1 MEAGWVYVLVNSSIP
16 GLAKVGRTSRDP
28 DGRAAELSA
37 VTGVPTPFVVAFDQH
52 FSDCHQAEQFIHDE
66 MDRRGWRAAP
76 NREFFRAPAS
86 DIVRLVLE
94 AGATLGAT
102 LGDKPDRPQAAS
114 EANCTAILEAG
125 DQALF
130 GRGDAMQDTGEAA
143 RCYKL
148 AAALGSAVAYERLGG
163 IYLRLYGVQRNRAGR
178 RRALA
183 PLQEGAR
190 RGNAYCY
197 VDMSELFALEGHR
210 DNFLKSWQLFFTQ
223 VRLDDASGTE
233 LPRFAEA
240 CGRYIGLCLDL
251 VMEPGYL
258 PVLRSASDAIL
269 SCMLAELERH
279 RANDA
284 KRAHAASKLR
294 WVYEVLLGD
303 VSALAAAQTV
313 TPRRRWWVRQAG
325 VAAA

>member
-28 DGRAAELSA
+28 EGRAAELSA

-52 FSDCHQAEQFIHDE
+52 FADCHQAEQVIHDE

-76 NREFFRAPAS
+76 NREFFRATAS
-86 DIVRLVLE
+86 DIVRVVLD
-94 AGATLGAT
+94 AGAA
-102 LGDKPDRPQAAS
+102 LGDAPDRRPAGGETTCAAM
-114 EANCTAILEAG
+114 LEAG
-125 DQALF
+125 DRALF

-148 AAALGSAVAYERLGG
+148 AAALGSAVACERMGG
-163 IYLRLYGVQRNRAGR
+163 IYLRLYRVVRDRAGR
-178 RRALA
+178 RRAMAALK
-183 PLQEGAR
+183 EGAA

-210 DNFLKSWQLFFTQ
+210 DNFVKAWQLFFTQ
-223 VRLDDASGTE
+223 VRLDDASATD
-233 LPRFAEA
+233 LARFAEA

-269 SCMLAELERH
+269 ACVLAEVDRH
-279 RANDA
+279 RADDA
-284 KRAHAASKLR
+284 RRGHAAHKLR

-303 VSALAAAQTV
+303 PPALAAAQAV
-313 TPRRRWWVRQAG
+313 RWPRRWWVRQAG
-325 VAAA
+325 AAAA

>member
-28 DGRAAELSA
+28 AGRAVELSA

-52 FSDCHQAEQFIHDE
+52 FSDCHQAEQIIHDE
-66 MDRRGWRAAP
+66 MDRRGWRAAA
-76 NREFFRAPAS
+76 NREFFRASAS
-86 DIVRLVLE
+86 DIVRVVLE
-94 AGATLGAT
+94 AGAQ
-102 LGDKPDRPQAAS
+102 LGDTQDQPQAGS
-114 EANCTAILEAG
+114 EANCAAMLEAG
-125 DQALF
+125 DRALF

-148 AAALGSAVAYERLGG
+148 AAALGSAVACERLGG
-163 IYLRLYGVQRNRAGR
+163 IYLRLYVKQRDRAGR
-178 RRALA
+178 RRAMA

-197 VDMSELFALEGHR
+197 VDMSELFAMEGHR
-210 DNFLKSWQLFFTQ
+210 DNFVKSWQLFFSQ
-223 VRLDDASGTE
+223 VRLDGEGGADLA
-233 LPRFAEA
+233 RFAEA
-240 CGRYIGLCLDL
+240 CGRYIGLCFDL

-269 SCMLAELERH
+269 SCVLAEVERH
-279 RANDA
+279 RTNDA
-284 KRAHAASKLR
+284 RRGQAARKLR

-303 VSALAAAQTV
+303 SPVQGAPAQAVRPT
-313 TPRRRWWVRQAG
+313 RRWWLGEAG
-325 VAAA
+325 VAVA